1 MRRFKAIET
10 DRLTRQR
17 SGREYVF
24 DADNRDA
31 AIAALLTTLGVAP
44 EAAHADP
51 GRTLVEISSSRW
63 TIVAVASTP
72 EDQVTP
78 SLRRAGAKH
87 KHVRD

>member
-10 DRLTRQR
+10 DPRTRQR
-17 SGREYVF
+17 TGRTFAFE
-24 DADNRDA
+24 ADSRDE
-31 AIAALLTTLGVAP
+31 AIAALLGALGVAP

-51 GRTLVEISSSRW
+51 GRTLVELDGLRW
-63 TIVAVASTP
+63 TIVAVS
-72 EDQVTP
+72 ESEQQVTP